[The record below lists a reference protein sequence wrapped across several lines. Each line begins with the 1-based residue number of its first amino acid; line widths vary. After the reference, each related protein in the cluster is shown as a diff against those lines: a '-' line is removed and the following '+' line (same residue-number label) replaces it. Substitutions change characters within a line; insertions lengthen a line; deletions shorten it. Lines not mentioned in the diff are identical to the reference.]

1 MNIPSNTFCSMAWTH
16 QFIDPTGRVKP
27 CCRFEEKHRPS
38 DHNLQIKK
46 LEEVFHGSWMDT
58 IRKKM
63 LEGERIDGCT
73 RCYQEEESGKR
84 SLRQRY
90 NESRLLPIDELVNL
104 DQPRLKW
111 IELAISNDCN
121 LACRMCDS
129 RYSWKWFKEEK
140 ELFGKTLN
148 SKEHSESDISN
159 VFPFLKDLVH
169 LKFTGGEPLLTKSHW
184 TLIDKL
190 LQERDCGDIF
200 LNYST
205 NCTLPPKKDWLEK
218 WSKFK
223 SVEFALSFDSCNL
236 DESEYIRWPAKYSTT
251 ENVTKKFL
259 NLNTD
264 KNYTVLLRSTISIL
278 NVWYMPETL
287 LWWIKNNPREMSTMN
302 PTHLTHPSYLS
313 VTVLPKHIKNRIS
326 EKFDKFNDNP
336 TIRTYLN
343 YINNYM
349 NSNDDSHLL
358 PTLKNY
364 LDKTDNYRNQ
374 NFKNS
379 YPHFNDMFD

>member
-1 MNIPSNTFCSMAWTH
+1 MNIPSDTFCSMAWLH

-27 CCRFEEKHRPS
+27 CCRFEEKHRPPT
-38 DHNLQIKK
+38 HNLQTKK
-46 LEEVFHGSWMDT
+46 LEEVFHGNWMDN
-58 IRKKM
+58 IRQQM
-63 LEGERIDGCT
+63 LEGKRINGCT
-73 RCYQEEESGKR
+73 RCYQEEDSGKR

-90 NESRLLPIDELVNL
+90 NQSKLLPIDQLVNL
-104 DQPRLKW
+104 AQPRLRW

-129 RYSWKWFKEEK
+129 RYSWKWFDEEK
-140 ELFGKTLN
+140 EIFGKTLN
-148 SKEHSESDISN
+148 TKKHSQSDISN
-159 VFPFLKDLVH
+159 VFPFLHDLVH

-184 TLIDKL
+184 TLIDKML
-190 LQERDCGDIF
+190 TERHCGDVF

-205 NCTLPPKKDWLEK
+205 NCTLSPKETWLEK

-223 SVEFALSFDSCNL
+223 SVEFALSFDSHNPE
-236 DESEYIRWPAKYSTT
+236 ESEYIRWPAKYPTT
-251 ENVTKKFL
+251 ENVTKQFL
-259 NLNTD
+259 ALNTD

-287 LWWIKNNPREMSTMN
+287 LWWIKNDPRETSIMN

-313 VTVLPKHIKNRIS
+313 VTVLPRHIKNRIS

-336 TIRTYLN
+336 TIRTHLS

-364 LDKTDNYRNQ
+364 LDKTDNHRNQ